1 MKFYRV
7 KIAGKAFRH
16 SDYME
21 TIAGELFTAKEV
33 EKYSKPDKYGCK
45 MKLEWLEPV
54 EVSRNKTHW
63 AFGARFAN

>member
-7 KIAGKAFRH
+7 KVDGKMFRRNT
-16 SDYME
+16 YIQ

-33 EKYSKPDKYGCK
+33 EKYSKPDKYGYK
-45 MKLEWLEPV
+45 LKLEWLEPI

-63 AFGARFAN
+63 FFGARFAD

>member
-7 KIAGKAFRH
+7 KTAGKAFRH

-21 TIAGELFTAKEV
+21 TIAGELFTEKEV
-33 EKYSKPDKYGCK
+33 ENYSKPDKYGYK
-45 MKLEWLEPV
+45 LKLEWLEPV

-63 AFGARFAN
+63 FFGARFAD

>member
-7 KIAGKAFRH
+7 KVDGKVFRR
-16 SDYME
+16 SDYMQ

-33 EKYSKPDKYGCK
+33 EKYSKPDKYGYK
-45 MKLEWLEPV
+45 MELEWLEPV

-63 AFGARFAN
+63 FFGARFAD